1 MKDVISKL
9 PSMEHSFEIQ
19 TKGQETGIN
28 WVGKFKYCR
37 PTLGARSKI
46 DVLQKKL
53 NGDMTTID
61 EETRLFNE
69 AISHLRYTLVDYP
82 DWWKDS
88 GLGVD
93 LFDGNVVGEIYNKC
107 MDFEME
113 WQKKV
118 FSGDI
123 KSIITEIPD
132 VVDEHI
138 S

>member
-1 MKDVISKL
+1 MKDVIAKL
-9 PSMEHSFEIQ
+9 PSMEHTFEIQ
-19 TKGQETGIN
+19 TKGQESGIN
-28 WVGKFKYCR
+28 WVGKFKYRR

-46 DVLQKKL
+46 EVLTKRM
-53 NGDMTTID
+53 NGDLVTID

-69 AISHLRYTLVDYP
+69 AVAHLRYTLVEYP

-93 LFDGNVVGEIYNKC
+93 LFDGNIVGEIYSKC

-113 WQKKV
+113 WKKKV
-118 FSGDI
+118 FSGDA
-123 KSIITEIPD
+123 KTVSSESTD
-132 VVDEHI
+132 AVDEHF